1 MDFIGQMVSEN
12 LGGYESRCDKAVH
25 FLAQTCGYNAD
36 EEVARFKRLMETM
49 GQVATTDGPLDPN
62 NPFAGLQAKVIQAM
76 PPVVEFVTT
85 HSGSKLQ
92 GFGYLTE
99 GRPGHDL
106 PSTLM
111 AKLENTFRI
120 CLSDGG
126 GVEDGE
132 ILADTFRLVFPD
144 LGLLSNHSPL
154 AQAMLMGFVPGAEK
168 VNLKAYFNTRLGG
181 ANHAELVQSLLARL
195 SLDGAGFYERLYA
208 SQTQARFVGVGVDL
222 HGDASRRAKLYVRVP
237 RSELT
242 LALETLCQGQTH
254 LVLEDIKREA
264 NLLVAAAQ
272 CEVLS
277 DEVEIAISLRSG
289 AAPTI
294 KLTVFFTSDEV
305 STEPEACAQNYLES
319 KGYESGVLK
328 TLFET
333 MKQGVNEP
341 GVKKQPVHGL
351 GIEFPVQEQVK
362 INTYFNPLV

>member
-25 FLAQTCGYNAD
+25 FLAQICGYNAD
-36 EEVARFKRLMETM
+36 EEVSRFKRLMETM

-62 NPFAGLQAKVIQAM
+62 NPFAALQAKVIQAM

-85 HSGSKLQ
+85 HAASKLQ

-126 GVEDGE
+126 GVDDGE

-144 LGLLSNHSPL
+144 LGLLENHSPL
-154 AQAMLMGFVPGAEK
+154 AQAMLMGFVPGGEK
-168 VNLKAYFNTRLGG
+168 VDLKAYFNTRLGG
-181 ANHAELVQSLLARL
+181 TNHEELVQSLLERL
-195 SLDGAGFYERLYA
+195 NLDGEGFYGRLYA

-222 HGDASRRAKLYVRVP
+222 HGDATRRAKLYVRVP
-237 RSELT
+237 RTELMA
-242 LALETLCQGQTH
+242 ALENLCAGQTH
-254 LVLEDIKREA
+254 LNIEDIKREA
-264 NLLVAAAQ
+264 ALLIDTAQ
-272 CEVLS
+272 CKELS
-277 DEVEIAISLRSG
+277 DEVEIAISLRSDSP
-289 AAPTI
+289 PTV
-294 KLTVFFTSDEV
+294 KLTVFFTSDEM
-305 STEPEACAQNYLES
+305 SAEPEQCVMRYLES
-319 KGYESGVLK
+319 KGYDSAVFT
-328 TLFET
+328 TLFDT
-333 MKQGVNEP
+333 MKQGVSDP

-351 GIEFPVQEQVK
+351 GIEFPVEEQVK